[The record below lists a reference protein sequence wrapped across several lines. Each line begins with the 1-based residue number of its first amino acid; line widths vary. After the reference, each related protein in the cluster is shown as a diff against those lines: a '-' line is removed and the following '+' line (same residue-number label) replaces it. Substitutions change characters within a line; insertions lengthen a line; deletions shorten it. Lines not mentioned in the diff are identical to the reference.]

1 MAITGDVAIPMIA
14 AAAAMIGGAIGTAMV
29 QSAVGSAGLGLLAER
44 PESQG
49 IAILFLALPETILIF
64 SFVIAILILLGFGIV

>member
-1 MAITGDVAIPMIA
+1 MAIGTDVAISTIA
-14 AAAAMIGGAIGTAMV
+14 AAAAIVGGALGTGMV

-64 SFVIAILILLGFGIV
+64 SFVIAILILLGVGIV